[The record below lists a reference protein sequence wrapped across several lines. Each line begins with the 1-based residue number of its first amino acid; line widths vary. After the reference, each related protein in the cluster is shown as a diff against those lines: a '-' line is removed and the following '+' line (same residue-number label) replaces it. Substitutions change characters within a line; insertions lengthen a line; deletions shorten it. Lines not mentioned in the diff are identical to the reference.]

1 LSDASDRAPRFVGK
15 VVQYGREPDQFAE
28 ARFPSGEGPFPL
40 LLVIHGGFW
49 SAANDLRHISRFCA
63 ALTSR
68 GIVTC
73 SLEYRRVGQKGGGW
87 PGTFIDV
94 ASGSEY
100 LRQLLSRD
108 RRVDM
113 RRAAVIGHS
122 SGGHLALWLG
132 ARHRLPRDSVLRG
145 GQSPWL
151 TAVIS
156 LAGIADL
163 GEAWRSRLGSG
174 AVDRLMGGGP
184 DRYPDRYSEASPIEL
199 LPTALR
205 QVLIHGR
212 GDDSVPIVQSERFVQ
227 RARAVGD
234 KATLLPLDGI
244 GHMELIDPE
253 SGAWDAVAKSALE
266 VLGAE

>member
-1 LSDASDRAPRFVGK
+1 MSDILDRPLPPRGR
-15 VVQYGREPDQFAE
+15 VVRYGREPDQFAE
-28 ARFPSGEGPFPL
+28 VRFPPGEGPFPL

-49 SAANDLRHISRFCA
+49 SAAHDLQHISHLCA

-73 SLEYRRVGQKGGGW
+73 NLEYRRVGQAGGGW
-87 PGTFIDV
+87 PGTFVDV
-94 ASGSEY
+94 ANGAEH
-100 LRQLLSRD
+100 LRQLMSRD
-108 RRVDM
+108 ARVDM

-122 SGGHLALWLG
+122 AGGHLALWLG
-132 ARHRLPRDSVLRG
+132 AKHRLPRDSVLRG

-163 GEAWRSRLGSG
+163 SDAWSSQLGSG
-174 AVDRLMGGGP
+174 AVDKLIGGSP
-184 DRYPDRYSEASPIEL
+184 EQYPERYSEASPIRL
-199 LPTALR
+199 LPTGLR
-205 QVLIHGR
+205 EVLIHGR
-212 GDDSVPIVQSERFVQ
+212 EDDAVPIAQSERFVQ

-234 KATLLPLDGI
+234 RATLLPLDGV

-253 SGAWDAVAKSALE
+253 SGAWNVVARSTME
-266 VLGAE
+266 VLGVR